1 MCFFLCVCVSFWLC
15 KKEEGSEVGVT
26 FLLASVFTQ
35 LYLNLPYP
43 APQWEKEDIY
53 RERQSTESMLL
64 LGIIGL

>member
-1 MCFFLCVCVSFWLC
+1 M
-15 KKEEGSEVGVT
+15 GVT